1 MNPSFRTKLI
11 LAMTLVVVCVT
22 GATLYVASKRV
33 RETYQH
39 LFEDQFQQQLRF
51 FSSNRIAQLQQATQR
66 CDTVAKSVRVT
77 TALEETLTENDPDII
92 YDVLQVELEEL
103 MKNFG
108 GPSQA
113 LRKLQES
120 MRRPPNMPKQKE
132 RDRDKAVSERDR
144 DKPPFDRD
152 RDKRPPER
160 DREKLPLLPQGNL
173 ISVAVV
179 DSKGKFIVPRKP
191 RPNFLRPENFQNGM
205 FSDKNPVESIKEQEI
220 GYLPIKRDTDSSQL
234 REMIVTPLVNEGT
247 GETLGALVMGFTV
260 RDFGENAMYQ
270 FSEKTLLSGIWLD
283 NKIYSATIPEE
294 LRADVAA
301 RIAKEI
307 TETDTGESVETVM
320 VDGAPHRLF
329 FKVLNPSSFFPP
341 AVQVCLYSM
350 REALA
355 EQAALRT
362 EVLVYGSAA
371 LLIGVGFILFLS
383 HGFSKPIEELARATQ
398 LVRDGD
404 FTVKVPV
411 KTKDELGTLA
421 ASFNEMT
428 ADLALKERY
437 KTVLAQVTD
446 KDVAEQLIN
455 GEMSLGG
462 EVKQV
467 SVLFCDIRGFTAL
480 TENMPPA
487 KVITMLNEHMTA
499 MNRVVYKHYGMV
511 DKFVGDLIMA
521 VFGAPKSYGNDALH
535 AVKCAMKMIE
545 ERKRLNETTEFSFE
559 VGIGVASGE
568 VVAGCMGSDDR
579 LNYTVLGD
587 RVNLASRLCSKA
599 GRTELLI
606 DELTYNQLPPN
617 FIVEATEPL
626 PLKGF
631 SNLVPAYRLVE
642 ANGGEIIEATPD
654 AEPAGRPE

>member
-1 MNPSFRTKLI
+1 
-11 LAMTLVVVCVT
+11 MTFVVVGVT

-33 RETYQH
+33 RDTYQH

-51 FSSNRIAQLQQATQR
+51 FSSNRIAQLEEVAR
-66 CDTVAKSVRVT
+66 KCDAVAKTVRVT
-77 TALEETLTENDPDII
+77 AAMESALLEDDGDTIYDALE
-92 YDVLQVELEEL
+92 VELDEL
-103 MKNFG
+103 IK
-108 GPSQA
+108 S
-113 LRKLQES
+113 
-120 MRRPPNMPKQKE
+120 
-132 RDRDKAVSERDR
+132 R
-144 DKPPFDRD
+144 DKPPSVKKMQQDMMRQRFPNAGKMR
-152 RDKRPPER
+152 E
-160 DREKLPLLPQGNL
+160 REKPPGPQKPSGPQKPPGPPSPGL
-173 ISVAVV
+173 KVAVV
-179 DSKGKFIVPRKP
+179 DREGHVVVPSRP
-191 RPNFLRPENFQNGM
+191 RPNFMYGKKDMSNRSYTFPM
-205 FSDKNPVESIKEQEI
+205 FVNHPLTETIKEQEI
-220 GYLPIKRDTDSSQL
+220 GYLPLKGDSDTSQL
-234 REMIVTPLVNEGT
+234 QEMIVTPLVNEGT
-247 GETLGALVMGFTV
+247 DKTLGALVMGFSV
-260 RDFGENAMYQ
+260 RDFGEDAMYR
-270 FSEKTLLSGIWLD
+270 FSDKTLFSGIWLGG
-283 NKIYSATIPEE
+283 KIYSATIPEE
-294 LRADVAA
+294 VRELVAA
-301 RIAKEI
+301 RMADEVQKS
-307 TETDTGESVETVM
+307 DTGESPEMVM
-320 VDGAPHRLF
+320 VNGSPHRLF
-329 FKVLNPSSFFPP
+329 FKVLNPDSIFPP

-350 REALA
+350 SEAIS
-355 EQAALRT
+355 EQATLRAGI
-362 EVLVYGSAA
+362 LGYGSTA
-371 LLIGVGFILFLS
+371 LLVGIGFILFLS
-383 HGFSKPIEELARATQ
+383 HGFSKPVEELARATQ

-462 EVKQV
+462 EVRQV

-535 AVKCAMKMIE
+535 AVKCAMKMME
-545 ERKRLNETTEFSFE
+545 ERRKLNETTEYSFE

-606 DELTYNQLPPN
+606 DELTYNQLPPD
-617 FIVEATEPL
+617 FIVEATEPM

-631 SNLVPAYRLVE
+631 TNLVPAYRLLE
-642 ANGGEIIEATPD
+642 ANGVEISDATAD